1 MTIILLWRAAPL
13 FEYLIHVLSV
23 RWYKLGFILWQG
35 QNDHWPPS
43 SATHQY
49 YVEHYLHSS
58 YMPSWLR
65 HKVVWPSSLTLKGTE
80 NTCYFRSLGLYSC
93 WTGVN
98 FWCIVI
104 CYLWPRIILWGRQ
117 NFDNYRKCG
126 VRICNN
132 ELAALDEL
140 VWAHY
145 AVCQY
150 QLKGQFYGT
159 TCSHCFKPFYFNTPP

>member
-1 MTIILLWRAAPL
+1 MNRG
-13 FEYLIHVLSV
+13 Y
-23 RWYKLGFILWQG
+23 
-35 QNDHWPPS
+35 
-43 SATHQY
+43 
-49 YVEHYLHSS
+49 
-58 YMPSWLR
+58 
-65 HKVVWPSSLTLKGTE
+65 
-80 NTCYFRSLGLYSC
+80 
-93 WTGVN
+93 
-98 FWCIVI
+98 FWCIII

-150 QLKGQFYGT
+150 QLKGQFYVT
-159 TCSHCFKPFYFNTPP
+159 TCSHCFKPFCCNTPCQYTPLLNLCSLLFSLWFWLAAFYYAYSCLNLLCIVGYHFRFISFWFIPTFSGMQLGHRTRACCVYNF